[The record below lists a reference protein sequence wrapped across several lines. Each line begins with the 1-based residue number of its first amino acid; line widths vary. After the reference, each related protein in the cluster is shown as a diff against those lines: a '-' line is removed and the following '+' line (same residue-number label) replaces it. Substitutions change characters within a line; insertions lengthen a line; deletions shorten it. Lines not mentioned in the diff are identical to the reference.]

1 MFVVVRAFVPMSLP
15 CVSHRLPQ
23 YDLFGAYHS
32 FLLARCLSWATGVP
46 VAQTSRAVLFFL
58 PLFCSTH
65 PPTAAQLGFVPYTS
79 FTRTGSTLL
88 STDHTGQ
95 ANVKQTTRTFDGDT
109 FDSKDGHVF
118 AIEEGGAWPWA
129 HVAPL
134 LIDMIILVFQR

>member
-1 MFVVVRAFVPMSLP
+1 MRSLWITLACLP

-23 YDLFGAYHS
+23 YHLFGAYHS
-32 FLLARCLSWATGVP
+32 FLLARCLSWATGVCQSHKLLGQCP
-46 VAQTSRAVLFFL
+46 SSLR
-58 PLFCSTH
+58 LFCSTH

-79 FTRTGSTLL
+79 FTRTGPTLL

-95 ANVKQTTRTFDGDT
+95 ANIKQTTRTFDGDT